1 MEHGL
6 LGQFID
12 DVFELDSFIN
22 CSLEGIGYS
31 TIAGEVTDT
40 IRRLAKSGGEYHPL
54 VNDDVYESRKKHYE
68 KLEKFAEREIE
79 KGHPYLFSLSCVKLW
94 SILEAA
100 VDFILIR
107 LLQNSEQLKLS
118 QRLLKIKGPLL
129 PLLQASEDE
138 RVVFLREAL
147 LHDIGAEL
155 KIGIGRFEG
164 PLDELGFGGAVASN
178 VRRVLLE
185 LAEVRNVIVHKAGKI
200 DSRLLERC
208 PWLSFQIG
216 ESIRPVAADFK
227 KYMGSAFWYLMELD
241 QRWEERFGEK
251 RQRNQ
256 KAAKLQKEI
265 NESLALEVVK
275 SDGTAR

>member
-1 MEHGL
+1 M
-6 LGQFID
+6 
-12 DVFELDSFIN
+12 
-22 CSLEGIGYS
+22 
-31 TIAGEVTDT
+31 
-40 IRRLAKSGGEYHPL
+40 
-54 VNDDVYESRKKHYE
+54 
-68 KLEKFAEREIE
+68 
-79 KGHPYLFSLSCVKLW
+79 
-94 SILEAA
+94 
-100 VDFILIR
+100 
-107 LLQNSEQLKLS
+107 
-118 QRLLKIKGPLL
+118 L

-208 PWLSFQIG
+208 PWLLFQIG

-227 KYMGSAFWYLMELD
+227 KYEGSAFWYLMELD
-241 QRWEERFGEK
+241 QRWKERFGEK

-265 NESLALEVVK
+265 NDSLALEVVK
-275 SDGTAR
+275 SDGTAS